1 MPQNPRRSNVH
12 PPPKPP
18 ERPRATLTVHPP
30 RATRGVLTRR
40 RRTGDATPNMRTVAV
55 LATVGAA
62 RAAAAPDRVAWGA
75 RRRAAPALEAEAVPR
90 QDAPRAA
97 DDGAWWAAAKSGE
110 SAAELERMSS
120 LLRRQLQDGAYSYL
134 FTEGPSTM
142 PSPQPSPMPSAMP
155 VAQPTPATKSPTPD
169 CGDDSL
175 YTLTLTDTDGADGW
189 GGETYTISSDS
200 ATVETGTLSSGA
212 EDAVQFCLA
221 DGAYTL
227 ALSGAGTAVE
237 FASGGLGLQSGPISV
252 PFEAAGGD
260 VNAAPTAKPTPAP
273 SDAPVPAP
281 TPKPTVSMAP
291 SPKPI
296 PAPTAAPVF
305 APTPKPTLRARPGA
319 DQRADDGGRPRS
331 GPRGR
336 RGRRRLRQQRRRRH
350 APDGFCGLYRALRR
364 RGRRFL
370 RPHRHARG
378 VAAAKGAEIDREE
391 GLVGYL
397 YDVHGRGEPAR
408 RRRDDRCRAR
418 AGRRRRGLCR
428 RRRGAC
434 PVRRGPAPGAPED
447 YAGANRRRKKIPFT
461 ATADAQ
467 VAVDAADARRR
478 RRGPVRASRLAK
490 EPRFRDDVVPHRP
503 QACGDSAPALPRAR
517 RMWRPVHPLPT
528 PRSRPYPSPPSPP
541 TPIAPIR
548 CSTIRRTPLS
558 WQDTTRYSAAIAQAL
573 RRRRRR
579 HSPSSTTPSAQSA
592 PREHGVGR
600 RVEGDAGGLHGE
612 AVQRRHHVRDLARV
626 LLALERD
633 DDAARA
639 VVAPHRE
646 RREPIAHGDAVGAA
660 RAAAPREHVHRVQ

>member
-1 MPQNPRRSNVH
+1 MAISCLFLTDAKGKVIIGRNYRGDIPTSVVLVIAPVAREQARS
-12 PPPKPP
+12 
-18 ERPRATLTVHPP
+18 
-30 RATRGVLTRR
+30 ATRGVLTRR

-291 SPKPI
+291 SQKPI

-305 APTPKPTLRARPGA
+305 APTPKPT
-319 DQRADDGGRPRS
+319 
-331 GPRGR
+331 
-336 RGRRRLRQQRRRRH
+336 
-350 APDGFCGLYRALRR
+350 
-364 RGRRFL
+364 
-370 RPHRHARG
+370 
-378 VAAAKGAEIDREE
+378 
-391 GLVGYL
+391 
-397 YDVHGRGEPAR
+397 
-408 RRRDDRCRAR
+408 
-418 AGRRRRGLCR
+418 
-428 RRRGAC
+428 
-434 PVRRGPAPGAPED
+434 
-447 YAGANRRRKKIPFT
+447 
-461 ATADAQ
+461 
-467 VAVDAADARRR
+467 
-478 RRGPVRASRLAK
+478 
-490 EPRFRDDVVPHRP
+490 
-503 QACGDSAPALPRAR
+503 SAPVP
-517 RMWRPVHPLPT
+517 
-528 PRSRPYPSPPSPP
+528 PP
-541 TPIAPIR
+541 TPAAAAAAVRPRRLLRALSCSTSLRASFSAASSPCSWRGSGKKSENSRNEKTAGISLR
-548 CSTIRRTPLS
+548 CSRTRRTCP
-558 WQDTTRYSAAIAQAL
+558 TRK
-573 RRRRRR
+573 R
-579 HSPSSTTPSAQSA
+579 
-592 PREHGVGR
+592 
-600 RVEGDAGGLHGE
+600 
-612 AVQRRHHVRDLARV
+612 
-626 LLALERD
+626 
-633 DDAARA
+633 
-639 VVAPHRE
+639 
-646 RREPIAHGDAVGAA
+646 
-660 RAAAPREHVHRVQ
+660 